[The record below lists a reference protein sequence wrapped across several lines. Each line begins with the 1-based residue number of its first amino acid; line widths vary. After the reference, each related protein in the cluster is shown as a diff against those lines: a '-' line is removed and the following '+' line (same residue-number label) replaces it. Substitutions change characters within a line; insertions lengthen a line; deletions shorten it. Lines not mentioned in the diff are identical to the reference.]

1 MSATSD
7 DTTLW
12 WLKFIGGR
20 VVIIEGESLAHARLL
35 ATVNEFGRASQF
47 IDGYAI
53 DCHLMEPIPED
64 YIGRTL
70 SRADADDLLQQLGL
84 GRQAARDTEASQT
97 SASAAAA

>member
-1 MSATSD
+1 V
-7 DTTLW
+7 TTLW

-53 DCHLMEPIPED
+53 DSHLVELILED

-70 SRADADDLLQQLGL
+70 SRTDADDLLRQLRL
-84 GRQAARDTEASQT
+84 SNRAAARPTSEPKASR
-97 SASAAAA
+97 SPSRAAAA